1 MRQSLV
7 ILCLGVPKETW
18 ANEKRI
24 ALTPAATAMLVKK
37 AIRHAAAQPY
47 NNSYFL
53 VRVFNT

>member
-1 MRQSLV
+1 MVS
-7 ILCLGVPKETW
+7 LCLGVPKETW

-47 NNSYFL
+47 SNFNFL
-53 VRVFNT
+53 